1 MRKMV
6 REKEI
11 REKLCFKKNHENCMR
26 KLVSDKVVCA
36 KNAVE
41 KSV

>member
-1 MRKMV
+1 M
-6 REKEI
+6 
-11 REKLCFKKNHENCMR
+11 FKKTHKNCVR